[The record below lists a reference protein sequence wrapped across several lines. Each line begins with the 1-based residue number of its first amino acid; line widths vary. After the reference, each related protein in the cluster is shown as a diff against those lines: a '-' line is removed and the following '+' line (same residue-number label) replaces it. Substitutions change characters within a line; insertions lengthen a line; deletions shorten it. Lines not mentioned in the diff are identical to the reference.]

1 MLDDITQAVL
11 ARDDV
16 ARYLRGGHGQTELE
30 ARERIHAYLDELR
43 TTQRY
48 PIYRAL
54 KHPLYP
60 ILRKIDRIDEHVDIA
75 QQATQDGRVIY
86 ISNHKSHLDYLV
98 EPLVL
103 DDNEIR
109 PPVIAAGINLFGG
122 PLGLIHR
129 HVTGAIPIRR
139 NTKDPAY
146 LVTLKAYVAELLQRH
161 DLLFYIE
168 GGRSYSGEL
177 KAPKTGLL
185 HATLQADAHAVVVPM
200 AVAYDVVLEDHILAH
215 QAAKRRQRPFAREI
229 AEMVRYAVGYQS
241 RAFVTFGPP
250 ISLEGCDPES
260 RRESMAL
267 AHHIRETIGRLH
279 KVLPTAV
286 LAAALKPSITQREL
300 EARAE
305 AIIET
310 VRAAGGNM
318 GVTSGRQAV
327 EEGAELLAARNIIH
341 VERGGRF
348 RVRER
353 TVLRY
358 YARSLQHLVA
368 GPRRTPRTH

>member
-1 MLDDITQAVL
+1 MLDDITLAVL
-11 ARDDV
+11 AREEV
-16 ARYLRGGHGQTELE
+16 ARYLRGGRGQTELQ

-60 ILRKIDRIDEHVDIA
+60 ILRKIDRIDEHVSIA
-75 QQATQDGRVIY
+75 QQATRAGRVVY

-103 DDNEIR
+103 DDNDIR
-109 PPVIAAGINLFGG
+109 PPIIAAGINLFGG
-122 PLGLIHR
+122 PMGLIHR

-139 NTKDPAY
+139 ATKDPAY
-146 LVTLKAYVAELLQRH
+146 LVTLKAYVGELLRKH

-168 GGRSYSGEL
+168 GGRSYSGDL
-177 KAPKTGLL
+177 KTPKTGLL
-185 HATLQADAHAVVVPM
+185 HAALQTDREKSVIVPL

-215 QAAKRRQRPFAREI
+215 QGTKRRQRPFAREV

-241 RAFVTFGPP
+241 RAFVTFGQP
-250 ISLEGCDPES
+250 IPLDGIDPDS
-260 RRESMAL
+260 RRDVMEL
-267 AHHIRETIGRLH
+267 AHVTRDTIGRLH
-279 KVLPTAV
+279 KVLPTAII
-286 LAAALKPSITQREL
+286 AASLQRSMTRREL
-300 EARAE
+300 ESRAD
-305 AIIET
+305 ALIEML
-310 VRAAGGNM
+310 RASGANM
-318 GVTSGRQAV
+318 GVTSGRQAID
-327 EEGAELLAARNIIH
+327 EGAEPLAARNIIH

-348 RVRER
+348 RIRER

-358 YARSLQHLVA
+358 YARTLQHLVA
-368 GPRRTPRTH
+368 GRRTPRTH